1 MSYYISPHGLLVH
14 DRADWPCAACHP
26 DHSSDRQAWYLCI
39 DCAQEMLTAAAAGMS
54 EARALMDDVTDAL
67 AFFEVNTQMSA
78 APMN

>member
-26 DHSSDRQAWYLCI
+26 ENTSDRQAWYLCVE
-39 DCAQEMLTAAAAGMS
+39 CAQKMLTAAGAGMK

-67 AFFEVNTQMSA
+67 GFFETNSQVSA
-78 APMN
+78 ARLN